1 VQRYAKISSWG
12 TFISGLAAAIGL
24 IFSGSAIYYAADT
37 AAKQDESE
45 RRKQASKI
53 NLWMGF
59 TKGTY
64 TPSYAMVSNQSESP
78 AYSLIVYVHYSLEY
92 TVTKGSNKEQKSTYY
107 RVGIDLEAVR
117 PCTAIRID
125 IEDLA
130 GERAEQLRRGG
141 ATSVTKPHVFKYTGA
156 DATFTDAS
164 GVRWQRG
171 TGGQYSRPG
180 ADGKIDLYDQLPY
193 LSEYQG
199 PKYKYMPAYENLQS
213 IFPEREEEPAE
224 YCEGEKEKKT

>member
-1 VQRYAKISSWG
+1 
-12 TFISGLAAAIGL
+12 
-24 IFSGSAIYYAADT
+24 
-37 AAKQDESE
+37 
-45 RRKQASKI
+45 
-53 NLWMGF
+53 MGF

-78 AYSLIVYVHYSLEY
+78 AYSLVVYVHYSLDY
-92 TVTKGSNKEQKSTYY
+92 TVTKGGNTTQESTHY
-107 RVGIDLEAVR
+107 RVGVDLEAVR

-125 IEDLA
+125 IKDLA
-130 GERAEQLRRGG
+130 DETAKTLRKRG
-141 ATSVTKPHVFKYTGA
+141 ATSVTKPHVYKYTGA

-164 GVRWQRG
+164 GIRWERG

-180 ADGKIDLYDQLPY
+180 VDGKIDLYNQLPY

-199 PKYKYMPAYENLQS
+199 QEYKYMPAYENLLS

-224 YCEGEKEKKT
+224 YCDGEKEKKK